1 MSNYQNLPE
10 LFFSKAKENLNNQ
23 HLLKINNSTN
33 EIDSWTWSNTY
44 SSVNKIYQFIN
55 SQNLKKD
62 ERILLVSENR
72 PEWMAADIAI
82 MSNQLIAVPN
92 YITYTSRDFEH
103 ILNDSKPKGLI
114 VSNKDLLETV
124 LIASK
129 KINFE
134 LQFIICFDQFENT
147 SIPNLTFYDD
157 LIEDPSVKPDKY
169 HSIQRKDPASIIYTS
184 GTQGLPKGV
193 ILSHGGILS
202 NCEGAYELLQTLKS
216 PDLTFLTW
224 LPLSHSY
231 EHVVQFVTLMMEAKV
246 FYNKSIETLLPTI
259 KVAKPHI
266 MTAVPRFYNN
276 LFAKMQI
283 NLKNQSQFKQNLFN
297 SAISLGT
304 KKLHQQKLSLK
315 EKILDFLLDK
325 LVRKKVKNNFGGRL
339 EAFVSGGG
347 PLDSRVG
354 EALNALGLKTLQGY
368 GLTETSPVVSCNPLH
383 KVKVET
389 VGPIFPGVEVKLA
402 EDGEIL
408 VKGEN
413 LMLGYWN
420 NQEATNKTII
430 NGWLHTGDIGEF
442 DKEGYL
448 KITDRKKDIIVNA
461 GGDNISPTRVEA
473 KLDIEPEIAQS
484 MLYGDFK
491 NYLVAVIVPDKDF
504 ALNWAKENGKEQKF
518 ESIVKDDDFN
528 KLMKEVVNR
537 VNKNLSVIEQVR
549 KFILIDH
556 EFTIENSMMTVSM
569 KVRRFAVK
577 DKYQEDLEK
586 LY

>member
-1 MSNYQNLPE
+1 MNNSQNLPS
-10 LFFSKAKENLNNQ
+10 LFFTKANQNLDKT
-23 HLLKINNSTN
+23 HLLKIDPLT
-33 EIDSWTWSNTY
+33 
-44 SSVNKIYQFIN
+44 NKIKSWKWSETKDLVLKIHSYLENKNLSN
-55 SQNLKKD
+55 S

-82 MSNQLIAVPN
+82 MSSNLIAVPN

-114 VSNKDLLETV
+114 VSNKDLLNT
-124 LIASK
+124 IITAAK
-129 KINFE
+129 KIQYEFE
-134 LQFIICFDQFENT
+134 FIVCFDLFENT
-147 SIPNLTFYDD
+147 KLGNLSFLEDLKIDD
-157 LIEDPSVKPDKY
+157 NFKKLKKIEGIKRS
-169 HSIQRKDPASIIYTS
+169 DPACIIYTS

-202 NCEGAYELLQTLKS
+202 NCEGAFELLQSLKA

-231 EHVVQFVTLMMEAKV
+231 EHVVQFVQIMMEAKV
-246 FYNKSIETLLPTI
+246 FYNRSIDTLLPTI
-259 KVAKPHI
+259 KIAKPHI

-297 SAISLGT
+297 QTITLGT
-304 KKLHQQKLSLK
+304 KKLYFQNLSIK
-315 EKILDFLLDK
+315 EKVMNFILDK

-347 PLDSRVG
+347 PLYSKVG

-368 GLTETSPVVSCNPLH
+368 GLTETSPVVSCNPLDKI
-383 KVKVET
+383 KVDT
-389 VGPIFPGVEVKLA
+389 VGPIFPGVTVKLS

-420 NQEATNKTII
+420 NLEATDQTIK

-442 DKEGYL
+442 DTDGYL
-448 KITDRKKDIIVNA
+448 KITDRKKDIIVSL
-461 GGDNISPTRVEA
+461 GGDNIAPSKLENLLTLSP
-473 KLDIEPEIAQS
+473 DIEQACVF
-484 MLYGDFK
+484 G
-491 NYLVAVIVPDKDF
+491 
-504 ALNWAKENGKEQKF
+504 EQKNF
-518 ESIVKDDDFN
+518 IAALIILANDSKSTKDDIQNYINRIN
-528 KLMKEVVNR
+528 KDLTQPEKI
-537 VNKNLSVIEQVR
+537 K
-549 KFILIDH
+549 KFSFIDEH
-556 EFTIENSMMTVSM
+556 FTIENNLMTPTM
-569 KVRRFAVK
+569 KVRRHEVK
-577 DKYQEDLEK
+577 KKYSEIIDQLF
-586 LY
+586 

>member
-1 MSNYQNLPE
+1 MDKYQNLPQ
-10 LFFSKAKENLNNQ
+10 LFFSKAQENFKNQ
-23 HLLKINNSTN
+23 HLLKINNTTN
-33 EIDSWTWSNTY
+33 EIESWTWSDTLR
-44 SSVNKIYQFIN
+44 SVNKIYQFIN
-55 SQNLKKD
+55 SKKLHKE
-62 ERILLVSENR
+62 ERVLLVSENR
-72 PEWMAADIAI
+72 PEWMTADIAI

-114 VSNKDLLETV
+114 VSNKNLLDTV

-134 LQFIICFDQFENT
+134 LQFIICFDRFDNT
-147 SIPNLTFYDD
+147 NIPNLNFYDD
-157 LIEDPSVKPDKY
+157 LIEDSSIEPDKY
-169 HSIQRKDPASIIYTS
+169 LFIQRKDPACIIYTS

-193 ILSHGGILS
+193 VLSHGGILS
-202 NCEGAYELLQTLKS
+202 NCEGAYELLQTLKG

-283 NLKNQSQFKQNLFN
+283 NLKNQPQFKQNLFN
-297 SAISLGT
+297 QAIILGT
-304 KKLHQQKLSLK
+304 KKLHQQKLSIT
-315 EKILDFLLDK
+315 EKIFDFLMDK
-325 LVRKKVKNNFGGRL
+325 LVRKKVLNNFGGRL
-339 EAFVSGGG
+339 KAFVSGGG

-420 NQEATNKTII
+420 NPEATKKTII
-430 NGWLHTGDIGEF
+430 DGWLHTGDIGEF
-442 DKEGYL
+442 DEEGFL
-448 KITDRKKDIIVNA
+448 KITDRKKDIIVSL
-461 GGDNISPTRVEA
+461 GGDNIAPS
-473 KLDIEPEIAQS
+473 KLENLLTLSSDIEQACVFGEQ
-484 MLYGDFK
+484 K
-491 NYLVAVIVPDKDF
+491 NYIAAIIILSADSK
-504 ALNWAKENGKEQKF
+504 ATKEQIDLYIEKMN
-518 ESIVKDDDFN
+518 VD
-528 KLMKEVVNR
+528 
-537 VNKNLSVIEQVR
+537 LSQPEKIKR
-549 KFILIDH
+549 YHIID
-556 EFTIENSMMTVSM
+556 EPFTIENNLMTPTM
-569 KVRRFAVK
+569 KVRRHEVEK
-577 DKYQEDLEK
+577 KYSEVINGMF
-586 LY
+586 

>member
-1 MSNYQNLPE
+1 MDKYQNLPQ
-10 LFFSKAKENLNNQ
+10 LFFSKAQENFKNQ
-23 HLLKINNSTN
+23 HLLKINNTTN
-33 EIDSWTWSNTY
+33 EIESWTWSDTLR
-44 SSVNKIYQFIN
+44 SVNKIYQFIN
-55 SQNLKKD
+55 SQKLHKE
-62 ERILLVSENR
+62 ERVLLVSENR
-72 PEWMAADIAI
+72 PEWMTADIAI

-114 VSNKDLLETV
+114 VSNKNLLDTV

-134 LQFIICFDQFENT
+134 LQFIICFDRFDNT
-147 SIPNLTFYDD
+147 NIPNLNFYDD
-157 LIEDPSVKPDKY
+157 LIEDSSIEPDKY
-169 HSIQRKDPASIIYTS
+169 LFIQRKDPACIIYTS

-193 ILSHGGILS
+193 VLSHGGILS
-202 NCEGAYELLQTLKS
+202 NCEGAYELLQTLKG

-283 NLKNQSQFKQNLFN
+283 NLKNQPQFKQNLFN
-297 SAISLGT
+297 QAILLGT
-304 KKLHQQKLSLK
+304 KKLHQQKLSIT
-315 EKILDFLLDK
+315 EKIFDFLLDK
-325 LVRKKVKNNFGGRL
+325 LVRKKVLNNFGGRL
-339 EAFVSGGG
+339 KAFVSGGG

-420 NQEATNKTII
+420 NPEATKKTII
-430 NGWLHTGDIGEF
+430 DGWLHTGDIGEI
-442 DKEGYL
+442 DEEGYL
-448 KITDRKKDIIVNA
+448 KITDRKKDIIVSL
-461 GGDNISPTRVEA
+461 GGDNIAPS
-473 KLDIEPEIAQS
+473 KLENLLTLSSDIEQACVFGEQ
-484 MLYGDFK
+484 K
-491 NYLVAVIVPDKDF
+491 NYIA
-504 ALNWAKENGKEQKF
+504 ALIILSVDSKATKEQIDLYIEKMN
-518 ESIVKDDDFN
+518 VD
-528 KLMKEVVNR
+528 
-537 VNKNLSVIEQVR
+537 LSQPEKIKR
-549 KFILIDH
+549 YHIID
-556 EFTIENSMMTVSM
+556 EPFTIENNLMTPTM
-569 KVRRFAVK
+569 KVRRHEVEK
-577 DKYQEDLEK
+577 KYSEVINGMF
-586 LY
+586 

>member
-1 MSNYQNLPE
+1 MDKYQNLPE
-10 LFFSKAKENLNNQ
+10 LFFSKAQENFKNQ
-23 HLLKINNSTN
+23 HLLKINNTTN
-33 EIDSWTWSNTY
+33 EIESWTWSDTLR
-44 SSVNKIYQFIN
+44 SVNKIYQFIN
-55 SQNLKKD
+55 SQNLHKE
-62 ERILLVSENR
+62 ERVLLVSENR
-72 PEWMAADIAI
+72 PEWMTADIAI

-114 VSNKDLLETV
+114 VSNKNLLDTV

-134 LQFIICFDQFENT
+134 LQFIICFDRFDN
-147 SIPNLTFYDD
+147 SNIPNLSFYDD
-157 LIEDPSVKPDKY
+157 LIEDTSIKPDKY
-169 HSIQRKDPASIIYTS
+169 LSIQRKDPASIIYTS

-193 ILSHGGILS
+193 VLSHGGILS
-202 NCEGAYELLQTLKS
+202 NCEGAYELLQTLKG

-259 KVAKPHI
+259 KIAKPHI

-283 NLKNQSQFKQNLFN
+283 NLKNQSQFKQNLFKQ
-297 SAISLGT
+297 AILLGT
-304 KKLHQQKLSLK
+304 KKLNQQKLSIS
-315 EKILDFLLDK
+315 EKIFDFLLDK
-325 LVRKKVKNNFGGRL
+325 LVRKKVLNNFGGRL
-339 EAFVSGGG
+339 KAFVSGGG

-430 NGWLHTGDIGEF
+430 DGWLYTGDIGEF
-442 DKEGYL
+442 DEEGYL
-448 KITDRKKDIIVNA
+448 KITDRKKDIIVSL
-461 GGDNISPTRVEA
+461 GGDNIAPS
-473 KLDIEPEIAQS
+473 KLENLLTLSSDIEQACVFGEQ
-484 MLYGDFK
+484 K
-491 NYLVAVIVPDKDF
+491 NYIAAIIILSADSK
-504 ALNWAKENGKEQKF
+504 ATKEQIDLYIEKMNT
-518 ESIVKDDDFN
+518 D
-528 KLMKEVVNR
+528 
-537 VNKNLSVIEQVR
+537 LSQPEKIKR
-549 KFILIDH
+549 YHIID
-556 EFTIENSMMTVSM
+556 EPFTIENNLMTPTM
-569 KVRRFAVK
+569 KVRRHEVEK
-577 DKYQEDLEK
+577 KYSEVINGMF
-586 LY
+586 

>member
-1 MSNYQNLPE
+1 MDKYQNLPE
-10 LFFSKAKENLNNQ
+10 LFFSKAQENFKNQ
-23 HLLKINNSTN
+23 HLLKINNTTN
-33 EIDSWTWSNTY
+33 EIESWTWSDTLR
-44 SSVNKIYQFIN
+44 SVNKIYQFIN
-55 SQNLKKD
+55 SQNLHKE
-62 ERILLVSENR
+62 ERVLLVSENR
-72 PEWMAADIAI
+72 PEWMTADIAI

-114 VSNKDLLETV
+114 VSNKNLLDTV

-134 LQFIICFDQFENT
+134 LQFIICFDRFEN
-147 SIPNLTFYDD
+147 SNIPNLSFYDD
-157 LIEDPSVKPDKY
+157 LIEDTSIKPDKY
-169 HSIQRKDPASIIYTS
+169 LSIQRKDPASIIYTS

-193 ILSHGGILS
+193 VLSHGGILS
-202 NCEGAYELLQTLKS
+202 NCEGAYELLQTLKG

-259 KVAKPHI
+259 KIAKPHI

-283 NLKNQSQFKQNLFN
+283 NLKTQSQFKQNLFN
-297 SAISLGT
+297 QAILLGT
-304 KKLHQQKLSLK
+304 KKLHQQKLSIT
-315 EKILDFLLDK
+315 EKIFDFLMDK
-325 LVRKKVKNNFGGRL
+325 LVRKKVLNNFGGRL
-339 EAFVSGGG
+339 KAFVSGGG

-430 NGWLHTGDIGEF
+430 DGWLHTGDIGEF
-442 DKEGYL
+442 DEEGYL
-448 KITDRKKDIIVNA
+448 KITDRKKDIIVSL
-461 GGDNISPTRVEA
+461 GGDNIAPS
-473 KLDIEPEIAQS
+473 KLENLLTLSSDIEQACVFGEQ
-484 MLYGDFK
+484 K
-491 NYLVAVIVPDKDF
+491 NYIAAIIILSADSK
-504 ALNWAKENGKEQKF
+504 ATKEQIDLYIEKMNT
-518 ESIVKDDDFN
+518 D
-528 KLMKEVVNR
+528 
-537 VNKNLSVIEQVR
+537 LSQPEKIKR
-549 KFILIDH
+549 YHIID
-556 EFTIENSMMTVSM
+556 EPFTIENNLMTPTM
-569 KVRRFAVK
+569 KVRRHEVEK
-577 DKYQEDLEK
+577 KYSEVINGMF
-586 LY
+586 

>member
-1 MSNYQNLPE
+1 MTNYQNLPE
-10 LFFSKAKENLNNQ
+10 LFFLKAKKNLKNQ
-23 HLLKINNSTN
+23 HLLKINNTTN
-33 EIDSWTWSNTY
+33 EIESWTWSDTL
-44 SSVNKIYQFIN
+44 SSINKIYQFIN
-55 SQNLKKD
+55 SQNLHKE
-62 ERILLVSENR
+62 ERVLLVSENR
-72 PEWMAADIAI
+72 PEWMSADIAI

-114 VSNKDLLETV
+114 VSNKNLLDTV

-134 LQFIICFDQFENT
+134 LQFIICFDRFENST
-147 SIPNLTFYDD
+147 IPNLSFYDD
-157 LIEDPSVKPDKY
+157 LIEDSSIEPDKY
-169 HSIQRKDPASIIYTS
+169 LSIQRKDPASIIYTS

-193 ILSHGGILS
+193 VLSHGGILS
-202 NCEGAYELLQTLKS
+202 NCEGAYELLQTLKG

-297 SAISLGT
+297 QAILLGT
-304 KKLHQQKLSLK
+304 KKLHQQKLSIS
-315 EKILDFLLDK
+315 EKIFDFLLDK
-325 LVRKKVKNNFGGRL
+325 LVRKKVLNNFGGRL
-339 EAFVSGGG
+339 KAFVSGGG

-420 NQEATNKTII
+420 NPEATKKTII
-430 NGWLHTGDIGEF
+430 DGWLHTGDIGEF
-442 DKEGYL
+442 DEEGYL
-448 KITDRKKDIIVNA
+448 KITDRKKDIIVSL
-461 GGDNISPTRVEA
+461 GGDNIAPS
-473 KLDIEPEIAQS
+473 KLENLLTLSSDIEQACVFGEQ
-484 MLYGDFK
+484 K
-491 NYLVAVIVPDKDF
+491 NYIA
-504 ALNWAKENGKEQKF
+504 ALIILSADSKATKEQIDLYIEKMN
-518 ESIVKDDDFN
+518 VD
-528 KLMKEVVNR
+528 
-537 VNKNLSVIEQVR
+537 LSQPEKIKR
-549 KFILIDH
+549 YHIID
-556 EFTIENSMMTVSM
+556 EPFTIENNLMTPTM
-569 KVRRFAVK
+569 KVRRHEVEK
-577 DKYQEDLEK
+577 KYSEVINGMF
-586 LY
+586 

>member
-1 MSNYQNLPE
+1 MDKYQNLPQ
-10 LFFSKAKENLNNQ
+10 LFFSKAQENFKNQ
-23 HLLKINNSTN
+23 HLLKINNTTN
-33 EIDSWTWSNTY
+33 EIESWTWSDTLR
-44 SSVNKIYQFIN
+44 SVNKIYQFIN
-55 SQNLKKD
+55 SKKLHKE
-62 ERILLVSENR
+62 ERVLLVSENR
-72 PEWMAADIAI
+72 PEWMTADIAI

-114 VSNKDLLETV
+114 VSNKNLLDTV

-134 LQFIICFDQFENT
+134 LQFIICFDRFDNT
-147 SIPNLTFYDD
+147 NIPNLNFYDD
-157 LIEDPSVKPDKY
+157 LIEDSSIEPDKY
-169 HSIQRKDPASIIYTS
+169 LFIQRKDPACIIYTS

-193 ILSHGGILS
+193 VLSHGGILS
-202 NCEGAYELLQTLKS
+202 NCEGAYELLQTLKE

-283 NLKNQSQFKQNLFN
+283 NLKNQPQFKQNLFN
-297 SAISLGT
+297 QAILLGT
-304 KKLHQQKLSLK
+304 KKLHQQKLSIT
-315 EKILDFLLDK
+315 EKIFDFLLDK
-325 LVRKKVKNNFGGRL
+325 LVRKKVLNNFGGRL
-339 EAFVSGGG
+339 KAFVSGGG

-420 NQEATNKTII
+420 NPEATKKTII
-430 NGWLHTGDIGEF
+430 DGWLHTGDIGEF
-442 DKEGYL
+442 DEEGYL
-448 KITDRKKDIIVNA
+448 KITDRKKDIIVSL
-461 GGDNISPTRVEA
+461 GGDNIAPS
-473 KLDIEPEIAQS
+473 KLENLLTLSSDIEQACVFGEQ
-484 MLYGDFK
+484 K
-491 NYLVAVIVPDKDF
+491 NYIA
-504 ALNWAKENGKEQKF
+504 ALIILSVDSKATKEQIDLYIEKMN
-518 ESIVKDDDFN
+518 VD
-528 KLMKEVVNR
+528 
-537 VNKNLSVIEQVR
+537 LSQPEKIKR
-549 KFILIDH
+549 YHIID
-556 EFTIENSMMTVSM
+556 EPFTIENNLMTPTM
-569 KVRRFAVK
+569 KVRRHEVEK
-577 DKYQEDLEK
+577 KYSEVINGMF
-586 LY
+586 

>member
-1 MSNYQNLPE
+1 MDKYQNLPE
-10 LFFSKAKENLNNQ
+10 LFFSKAQENFKNQ
-23 HLLKINNSTN
+23 HLLKINNTTN
-33 EIDSWTWSNTY
+33 EIESWTWSDTLR
-44 SSVNKIYQFIN
+44 SVNKIYQFIN
-55 SQNLKKD
+55 SQNLHKE
-62 ERILLVSENR
+62 ERVLLVSENR
-72 PEWMAADIAI
+72 PEWMTADIAI

-114 VSNKDLLETV
+114 VSNKNLLDTV

-134 LQFIICFDQFENT
+134 LQFIICFDRFDN
-147 SIPNLTFYDD
+147 SNIPNLSFYDD
-157 LIEDPSVKPDKY
+157 LIEDTSIKPNKY
-169 HSIQRKDPASIIYTS
+169 LSIQRKDPASIIYTS

-193 ILSHGGILS
+193 VLSHGGILS
-202 NCEGAYELLQTLKS
+202 NCEGAYELLQTLKG

-259 KVAKPHI
+259 KIAKPHI

-283 NLKNQSQFKQNLFN
+283 NLKTQSQFKQNLFN
-297 SAISLGT
+297 QAILLGT
-304 KKLHQQKLSLK
+304 KKLHQQKLSIT
-315 EKILDFLLDK
+315 EKIFDFLMDK
-325 LVRKKVKNNFGGRL
+325 LVRKKVLNNFGGRL
-339 EAFVSGGG
+339 KAFVSGGG

-420 NQEATNKTII
+420 NQEATHKTII
-430 NGWLHTGDIGEF
+430 DGWLHTGDIGEF
-442 DKEGYL
+442 DEEGYL
-448 KITDRKKDIIVNA
+448 KITDRKKDIIVSL
-461 GGDNISPTRVEA
+461 GGDNIAPS
-473 KLDIEPEIAQS
+473 KLENLLTLSSDIEQACVFGEQ
-484 MLYGDFK
+484 K
-491 NYLVAVIVPDKDF
+491 NYIAAIIILSADSK
-504 ALNWAKENGKEQKF
+504 ATKEQIDLYIEKMNT
-518 ESIVKDDDFN
+518 D
-528 KLMKEVVNR
+528 
-537 VNKNLSVIEQVR
+537 LSQPEKIKR
-549 KFILIDH
+549 YHIID
-556 EFTIENSMMTVSM
+556 EPFTIENNLMTPTM
-569 KVRRFAVK
+569 KVRRHEVEK
-577 DKYQEDLEK
+577 KYSEVINGMF
-586 LY
+586 